1 MWAVMLK
8 LVGLASTQSS
18 SGGKGSWDPWAASA
32 PSTTLCLSPLLHKLF
47 PAHYSRRNWKLP
59 WWKLHHTAVFA
70 CSLLQHW
77 LSTTKR
83 GGKKTPNPTKIC
95 FQHFFCNPFNRQTSS
110 WSSSSSSPTCFS
122 LLFQQGKV
130 YGLKKKKI
138 TCCKHV
144 VGQVANNLLEH
155 GSHHKI
161 SFYIV
166 CRGPKFA
173 TTLLMATNKCTA
185 V

>member
-1 MWAVMLK
+1 MSPLE
-8 LVGLASTQSS
+8 S
-18 SGGKGSWDPWAASA
+18 P

-47 PAHYSRRNWKLP
+47 PAHSSRRNWKLP
-59 WWKLHHTAVFA
+59 KWKLHHTAVFA

-83 GGKKTPNPTKIC
+83 GKKNPNSTKTC
-95 FQHFFCNPFNRQTSS
+95 FQHFFFNYNPFICQTSS
-110 WSSSSSSPTCFS
+110 WSSSISPTCFS

-130 YGLKKKKI
+130 YGLKQKKKI
-138 TCCKHV
+138 TCCKHA
-144 VGQVANNLLEH
+144 VGQVANNLQEH
-155 GSHHKI
+155 GSYHKI

-173 TTLLMATNKCTA
+173 TMLLMATNKCTA